1 MKRKDAIRL
10 FFRSILTSKFGAVET
25 DNGTLYF
32 DGEEIQIGTEV
43 KVEDTDSEEMIAY
56 KDVPDGEYKAGE
68 TIVTVKDSIVT
79 AIDKPEESAEE
90 PVETQMEG
98 ETPEVVEE
106 AADMVTEVADKE
118 KAPFDAEE
126 AYKAVMITVADLAG
140 RVDALQSSVEAL
152 LAQPGAAPVFEQYS
166 RVNKNT
172 NNEKNK
178 SLFKVNR

>member
-1 MKRKDAIRL
+1 MKKDAIKL
-10 FFRSILTSKFGAVET
+10 FFKTLLTKFGKVDT
-25 DNGTLYF
+25 DQGTLVF
-32 DGEEIQIGTEV
+32 DGEQIEIGT
-43 KVEDTDSEEMIAY
+43 KVQFEDTDSEEMIAY
-56 KDVPDGEYKAGE
+56 KDVPDGDYKAGD
-68 TIVTVKDSIVT
+68 TTFTVKDSIVT
-79 AIDKPEESAEE
+79 AIDKKEAVEE
-90 PVETQMEG
+90 PVDTQMEG

-152 LAQPGAAPVFEQYS
+152 LAQPGAEPVFEQYS

-172 NNEKNK
+172 KNENK

>member
-25 DNGTLYF
+25 DNGVLYF

-43 KVEDTDSEEMIAY
+43 KMEDTSNEENIDYIPA
-56 KDVPDGEYKAGE
+56 PDGEYKAGD
-68 TIVTVKDSIVT
+68 TTFTVKDSVVT
-79 AIDKPEESAEE
+79 AIDKPEEAKEE
-90 PVETQMEG
+90 PVDTQMEG
-98 ETPEVVEE
+98 ETPAVEE
-106 AADMVTEVADKE
+106 AADMITEVADEAKE
-118 KAPFDAEE
+118 PFDAEN

-152 LAQPGAAPVFEQYS
+152 LTKPGAEPVFEQYS

-172 NNEKNK
+172 KNENK